1 MTWRVGQAAQLR
13 LLRQS
18 MTCTCLLAGFLL
30 VAAVTDVR
38 RGYVY
43 NWNTYSGII
52 LALVASAIVTMLG
65 VDLDHGTKADAARFG
80 FTSISDSA
88 LGLLASGGIMIVCF
102 ILFGEDKVGGG
113 DVKLIAMIGAFLG
126 VHKGLEALLWTFV
139 LGAVLALLHL
149 IWKYGV
155 WRILTHVLNYL
166 LYFIRVGPYAKL
178 SKKEREPM
186 AARLWLAP
194 SALAAVLIVRFDLI
208 EFF

>member
-1 MTWRVGQAAQLR
+1 MQKTRLRVLS
-13 LLRQS
+13 QS
-18 MTCTCLLAGFLL
+18 MICTCLLVGLLL
-30 VAAVTDVR
+30 VATFTDVR

-43 NWNTYSGII
+43 NWNTYSGIL
-52 LALVASAIVTMLG
+52 LALAASTIATMLG
-65 VDLDHGTKADAARFG
+65 VDLDHGTKADATRLG

-102 ILFGEDKVGGG
+102 VLFGDDKVGGG

-126 VHKGLEALLWTFV
+126 VHNGLEALLWTFV
-139 LGAVLALLHL
+139 LGAVFAILHM

-155 WRILTHVLNYL
+155 WRILGHVLNYL

-178 SKKEREPM
+178 SKEEREPM
-186 AARLWLAP
+186 TARLWLAP
-194 SALAAVLIVRFDLI
+194 AALAAVVIVRFDLI